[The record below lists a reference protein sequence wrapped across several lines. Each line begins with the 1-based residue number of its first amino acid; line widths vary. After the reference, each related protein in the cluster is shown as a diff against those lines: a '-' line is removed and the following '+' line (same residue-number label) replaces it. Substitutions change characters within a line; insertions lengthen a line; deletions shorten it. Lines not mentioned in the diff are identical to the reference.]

1 MAIIR
6 NWIVVAVFVSSL
18 GVALAE
24 KEPSAPAKV
33 GEAKAPTSDQLLGAW
48 LLAGQP
54 GAVEEPK
61 AGARM
66 KFFGQRH
73 WVITHSDAT
82 TGAVT
87 FHHGGTYTLN
97 GGKYV
102 EKILYANDSTADLV
116 GKEFRFNLQ
125 IEGDT
130 LTQLGEG
137 NPWNEVWKRAGK

>member
-1 MAIIR
+1 MAIMR
-6 NWIVVAVFVSSL
+6 NWIVVAMVVSSL

-24 KEPSAPAKV
+24 KEPSAPATAA
-33 GEAKAPTSDQLLGAW
+33 EAKAPTSDQLLGAW
-48 LLAGQP
+48 VLAGQP

-61 AGARM
+61 PGARM
-66 KFFGQRH
+66 KFFGQQH

-87 FHHGGTYTLN
+87 FHHGGTYTLD
-97 GGKYV
+97 GGKYA
-102 EKILYANDSTADLV
+102 EKIMFANDSTTELV

-125 IEGDT
+125 IDGDT